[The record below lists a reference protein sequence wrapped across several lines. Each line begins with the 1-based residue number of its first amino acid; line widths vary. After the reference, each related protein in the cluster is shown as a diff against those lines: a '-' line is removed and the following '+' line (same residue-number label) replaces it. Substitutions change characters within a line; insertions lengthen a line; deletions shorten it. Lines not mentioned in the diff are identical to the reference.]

1 MCTCLPPQ
9 GLPCWL
15 SPVQDSAGAAY
26 ACSSVF
32 GANLLSAN
40 SSSCTAPDPA
50 VVAAAAALQA
60 AAEQACSKLQL
71 VHVLLSPVPAS
82 GNFFQAQNIC
92 LGPNSFQVL
101 YMYVAGVLLL
111 VLPLTCGY
119 CLEHCAKSCWLS
131 STAMTAAKPPWLLT
145 LPIFATQ
152 PCSSSWRGLGD
163 TATASPAGA
172 PKASGYQWHWMGPMA
187 ALLLV
192 HLPWVGA
199 ELSVSYMG
207 GVCAPALAGPAYAW
221 MQGLF

>member
-1 MCTCLPPQ
+1 M
-9 GLPCWL
+9 
-15 SPVQDSAGAAY
+15 
-26 ACSSVF
+26 F
-32 GANLLSAN
+32 GANLSQAN

-60 AAEQACSKLQL
+60 AAEHACSKLQL
-71 VHVLLSPVPAS
+71 LHVLLSPVPAS
-82 GNFFQAQNIC
+82 SNFLPAQSIC
-92 LGPNSFQVL
+92 LGPSSFQIL

-111 VLPLTCGY
+111 VLPLTFGC
-119 CLEHCAKSCWLS
+119 CLEYWAKSVWLRQS
-131 STAMTAAKPPWLLT
+131 AITEAKPPWLLT

-152 PCSSSWRGLGD
+152 PCSSSSSSSSWRGFED
-163 TATASPAGA
+163 TATASPASA
-172 PKASGYQWHWMGPMA
+172 PKVSGYQWHWMGPMA

-207 GVCAPALAGPAYAW
+207 GVCAPALAGAACAW

>member
-1 MCTCLPPQ
+1 MPSQ

-15 SPVQDSAGAAY
+15 SHGQDRAEAAH

-32 GANLLSAN
+32 GANLSRAD
-40 SSSCTAPDPA
+40 SSSCSAPDPA

-82 GNFFQAQNIC
+82 GSFFQTQQMC
-92 LGPNSFQVL
+92 MGPSSFQIL
-101 YMYVAGVLLL
+101 YMYVAGLLLL

-119 CLEHCAKSCWLS
+119 CLEYWAKATWLRS
-131 STAMTAAKPPWLLT
+131 NSIIEAKPAWILT
-145 LPIFATQ
+145 LPIFGNQ
-152 PCSSSWRGLGD
+152 PCSSSSWRELRD
-163 TATASPAGA
+163 AATVSPAGA
-172 PKASGYQWHWMGPMA
+172 PKVAGYQWHWLGPMA

-192 HLPWVGA
+192 HFPWVGA
-199 ELSVSYMG
+199 ELFVSHMG
-207 GVCAPALAGPAYAW
+207 GVCAPALAGAAW